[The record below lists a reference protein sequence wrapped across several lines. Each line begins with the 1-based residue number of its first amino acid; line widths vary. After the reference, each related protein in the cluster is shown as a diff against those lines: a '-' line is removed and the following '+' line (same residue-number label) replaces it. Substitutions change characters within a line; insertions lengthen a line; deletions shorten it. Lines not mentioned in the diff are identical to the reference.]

1 MGLFRRLVFRPLSL
15 INQRRLGWLQFIFRL
30 NRKQASPLELV
41 HHRLDHI
48 FRRERIIF
56 GGERSP
62 GQIRRRCFVLSAAQF
77 GAITVRFAND
87 SKKGHR
93 LGV

>member
-15 INQRRLGWLQFIFRL
+15 INQRRLGWLQFIFRV
-30 NRKQASPLELV
+30 NRKQASPLVLV
-41 HHRLDHI
+41 HHRPDHI

-62 GQIRRRCFVLSAAQF
+62 RALPTPNWKERQSLPEVSQCAQ
-77 GAITVRFAND
+77 
-87 SKKGHR
+87 
-93 LGV
+93 